1 MSQSAYLPGPWQIHY
16 HHERYCFRICTK
28 EGTTILELPVQEDEE
43 WRNTLH
49 LLAAAPKLYEAL
61 RELLTSQEEAL
72 LKDEL
77 GCECERCNQARYH
90 AYQALGNAEGRV
102 ALKAGDPG
110 SA

>member
-28 EGTTILELPVQEDEE
+28 EGTTILELPAQEDEE

-61 RELLTSQEEAL
+61 RELLASQEEAL

-77 GCECERCNQARYH
+77 GCECERAAIMLAIMLTKHLETQKDE
-90 AYQALGNAEGRV
+90 L
-102 ALKAGDPG
+102 P
-110 SA
+110 